1 MDDRDIDV
9 FDLME
14 ILRQTVGVDIGL
26 VAHIINAVDNLQ
38 QHGAHVVDQREE
50 HHLEIV
56 GVVSNLLGVK
66 FGDIAEILQHDGHGL
81 TELLLQL
88 LDAHI
93 FLIID
98 SMQERGHHGDIAQAH
113 LQDGDACHLDK
124 VQHIGLAR
132 HQIASVVFLQAIA
145 IGLVNQSQVFRRIDE
160 GVDVVKHR
168 GIGLLDGQYF

>member
-1 MDDRDIDV
+1 MDDGNIDV

-14 ILRQTVGVDIGL
+14 ILRKPIGVDIRL
-26 VAHIINAVDNLQ
+26 VAHIIHAVDNLQ

-56 GVVSNLLGVK
+56 GVVGDLLSVK

-81 TELLLQL
+81 SELLLQF

-93 FLIID
+93 FLIINP
-98 SMQERGHHGDIAQAH
+98 MQERGHHGDIAQAY
-113 LQDGDACHLDK
+113 LQDGDTRHLDK

-145 IGLVNQSQVFRRIDE
+145 IGLVNQSQVFGRVDE
-160 GVDVVKHR
+160 GVDVVQHR